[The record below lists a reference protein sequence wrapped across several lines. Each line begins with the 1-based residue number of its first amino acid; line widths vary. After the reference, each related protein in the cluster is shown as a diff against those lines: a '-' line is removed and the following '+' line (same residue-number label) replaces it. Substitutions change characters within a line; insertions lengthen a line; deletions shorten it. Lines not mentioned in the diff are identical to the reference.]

1 MVNQGANNNGIKC
14 TKVKQ
19 RINDRIKQNYN
30 DKNVPDYKLSGNE
43 KFNIE
48 QKVDKWQ
55 AKQELMQQHRDRMKK
70 KKDSQEQ

>member
-1 MVNQGANNNGIKC
+1 MKP
-14 TKVKQ
+14 
-19 RINDRIKQNYN
+19 NYN

-55 AKQELMQQHRDRMKK
+55 AKQELMQQHRDRMYKK
-70 KKDSQEQ
+70 KTAQEQ